1 MITCQHATN
10 LFDRYL
16 DGELPASLQAELHAH
31 QLSCV
36 DCQMELAILEACG
49 DVVALDRRGEPALSA
64 SFTDRVL
71 LANRAQTIPKRRS
84 WGRMFLVASAPL
96 AAAASIALAVLLIPP
111 TSPEVR
117 RGVVAGDVDTVSP
130 QVASLM
136 GASPASVNA
145 LQATPSQMPASF
157 VDRLLQP
164 GVEQARNS
172 VDGIRQGV
180 ERLESLLRL
189 GLAGSK
195 KALAAGRT
203 PSAGAPALGSPSL
216 TPGLP
221 DLTDPSSLFQS
232 PAPAQPSGRGVA
244 EVPEAL

>member
-1 MITCQHATN
+1 MITCQHARN
-10 LFDRYL
+10 LFDRHL

-49 DVVALDRRGEPALSA
+49 DVVALDRREPALSA

-71 LANRAQTIPKRRS
+71 LANRAQMIPKRRR
-84 WGRMFLVASAPL
+84 WGRMFLVASAPM

-111 TSPEVR
+111 TPAREMDHRVLGS
-117 RGVVAGDVDTVSP
+117 ATAVSDP
-130 QVASLM
+130 VASML
-136 GASPASVNA
+136 GASTKDRAA
-145 LQATPSQMPASF
+145 LAGTEQMPASF

-180 ERLESLLRL
+180 ERLESLVRM
-189 GLAGSK
+189 GFARNNE
-195 KALAAGRT
+195 ALAAGRS
-203 PSAGAPALGSPSL
+203 PSSPSLGSPSL

-221 DLTDPSSLFQS
+221 DFTDPSLLFQS
-232 PAPAQPSGRGVA
+232 PAPVQPSGRNVD
-244 EVPEAL
+244 EVLEAL